1 MYQYYII
8 HPKQFAAYFFMA
20 GWPLHGP
27 ASSSRAVVAHACS
40 PLGRTIC
47 CQIYIAAYLEKS
59 YMNLLYGSFCISRTL
74 DDNTLKCDPPKH
86 RLPPTNGSG
95 SKSSG
100 KSS

>member
-27 ASSSRAVVAHACS
+27 ASSSRAVA
-40 PLGRTIC
+40 IC